1 MFGQIM
7 FGQIMFGQIRFGQI
21 MFGQIM
27 FGQIRLWSA
36 DPVGHQCNAKKASGK
51 PEGIAKQGDVIIV
64 VPIEK

>member
-1 MFGQIM
+1 M
-7 FGQIMFGQIRFGQI
+7 FGQI

-51 PEGIAKQGDVIIV
+51 PEGIARRGDVIIV